1 MKKLK
6 LIVVFI
12 TIIAAVLYCTA
23 CDKVFGKDETTSVA
37 SYVRINGTQLYF
49 TLEFRDTGTGQETAD
64 GDYFPH
70 ATTDGE
76 LISSWKIPYYGA
88 TVYESIV
95 KFFDGRTDNISF
107 KLSQHR
113 YYMFHECVLS
123 NGDKYNL
130 ETVYIAADGKYSL
143 CANFQK
149 LAGEDGVFG
158 TTDDLKVLTLVYKG
172 WLY

>member
-6 LIVVFI
+6 FIVAFI
-12 TIIAAVLYCTA
+12 TIIAAVFCFAA
-23 CDKVFGKDETTSVA
+23 CNKVFGKDETTSDA
-37 SYVRINGTQLYF
+37 SYVKINGTQLYF

-76 LISSWKIPYYGA
+76 LISSWQIPYYGA
-88 TVYESIV
+88 TVYESVV
-95 KFFDGRTDNISF
+95 KFFENREDNISF

-113 YYMFHECVLS
+113 YYMFYECVLS
-123 NGDKYNL
+123 SGDKYNL
-130 ETVYIAADGKYSL
+130 ETVYIAADEKYSM

-149 LAGEDGVFG
+149 LAGEDDVFG
-158 TTDDLKVLTLVYKG
+158 TVDDLKVLTLVYKG